1 MEIFS
6 PESVEEVNLSINLEG
21 NEDSDIHEVALN
33 ELVDEQGQLLI
44 HSQEFMDDNM
54 NKYSLRSSQK
64 NIETNEKKKTHWE
77 TKTLN

>member
-33 ELVDEQGQLLI
+33 ELVDEQG
-44 HSQEFMDDNM
+44 
-54 NKYSLRSSQK
+54 
-64 NIETNEKKKTHWE
+64 
-77 TKTLN
+77 